1 MVLLGVDPG
10 LAATGYGVVAVD
22 GPRATRVAHGCL
34 RTPARQELG
43 ERLATIHDTMVELI
57 REHRPEA
64 MVMERLYQLRDGS
77 TGLAVGQAIG
87 VIRLAAREQGLAVH
101 EYTPTH
107 VKMTLLGYGQADKG
121 QVQFMVQRLLGLD
134 EVPRPDHAADALA
147 LCICHAHSGLS
158 RARVSAGVGQPGAAA
173 GRIAAAL
180 EADEARRAAHARRE
194 TGA

>member
-10 LAATGYGVVAVD
+10 LAATGYGVVTVD
-22 GPRATRVAHGCL
+22 GPRARWVAHGCV
-34 RTPARQELG
+34 RTPAKQELG
-43 ERLATIHDTMVELI
+43 DRLAAIHQTMLDLV

-87 VIRLAAREQGLAVH
+87 VIRLAAQQQGLAVH

-121 QVQFMVQRLLGLD
+121 QIQFMVQRLLGLD
-134 EVPRPDHAADALA
+134 RAPTPNHAADALA

-158 RARVSAGVGQPGAAA
+158 RSRAPREAGGPIPAA

-180 EADEARRAAHARRE
+180 EAEEARRAAFRGEAGE
-194 TGA
+194 